1 MHQITPLR
9 LLGRSADTDQKSRR
23 GFNMAT
29 LDLGLSG
36 SEVRALWAVRRPPS
50 HVPPFEPA
58 RHRTIRTIGLAS
70 GRLRQGLPAIREAPQ
85 RANVAYAPGAH
96 VASYQEG
103 ISPHWRHS
111 TLMADT
117 LVQSL
122 GSLVQERKALRRK
135 EQQLA
140 QRQLQ
145 LIKEVGQLLRGVGYQ
160 LKPWGNVKGTT
171 SASGVIKTQGRKHFK
186 CPKCDRRFAHRLP
199 LARHVSASHPPK
211 KQKRVG
217 KKGKTA
223 KKN

>member
-1 MHQITPLR
+1 
-9 LLGRSADTDQKSRR
+9 
-23 GFNMAT
+23 
-29 LDLGLSG
+29 
-36 SEVRALWAVRRPPS
+36 
-50 HVPPFEPA
+50 
-58 RHRTIRTIGLAS
+58 
-70 GRLRQGLPAIREAPQ
+70 
-85 RANVAYAPGAH
+85 
-96 VASYQEG
+96 
-103 ISPHWRHS
+103 
-111 TLMADT
+111 MADT

-122 GSLVQERKALRRK
+122 GSLVQERKALQRK

-171 SASGVIKTQGRKHFK
+171 SASGVIKTQGRKHLK